1 MKYIIVINFCHYD
14 FAMSNVDAHLN
25 KAIKFKLQ
33 DKHRLLN
40 NFFVFQIIAN
50 IYKMKRYTQYFYH
63 LLFKS
68 NNTDCVPKQK
78 KELTINSDTNF
89 KYNFQESILLSI
101 IVPAYN
107 VEEYIE
113 SCIDSIVSQNI
124 PCEYEIII
132 VEDCSTDNTKDVI
145 KKISQKYAQVKIIYN
160 EKNGGLSA
168 ARNTGLNN
176 IKGKYVTFIDSDD
189 LLCNQAIEKSINYI
203 IENNDVDVVGFNYKE
218 FSDESKALE
227 ELKNIPSIPPKLFE
241 DITTARIPGFA
252 WGKIYHRKMFADIR
266 FPNGLYWEDGIILKV
281 VMQRCKK
288 YVDIGIIGYLYR
300 MNPNS
305 ISSSIQ
311 KRNLGYDQFYMIT
324 YCFNELKRLDIKM
337 NDYIYK
343 IIFLEANI
351 FLKGRTSYLPE
362 SDIRY
367 MFLDI
372 VKIIDTPEFT
382 SKLSYRQKCMLNAM
396 KKKNVKAWRAI
407 TF

>member
-1 MKYIIVINFCHYD
+1 
-14 FAMSNVDAHLN
+14 MSNVDAHIN
-25 KAIKFKLQ
+25 KAIKSKLQ

-124 PCEYEIII
+124 QCEYEIII
-132 VEDCSTDNTKDVI
+132 VEDCSTDNTKEAL
-145 KKISQKYAQVKIIYN
+145 KKIDKKYEQVKIIYH
-160 EKNGGLSA
+160 EKNSGVSA
-168 ARNTGLNN
+168 ARNTALNN
-176 IKGKYVTFIDSDD
+176 IRGKYVTFIDSDD
-189 LLCNQAIEKSINYI
+189 LLCNESIQKSISYI
-203 IENNDVDVVGFNYKE
+203 IKNDNIDVVGFNYTE
-218 FSDESKALE
+218 FHDVNQALE
-227 ELKNIPSIPPKLFE
+227 KLKNITH
-241 DITTARIPGFA
+241 TTLIEYENIALARISGFP
-252 WGKIYHRKMFADIR
+252 WGKIYHRDLFNNIR
-266 FPNGLYWEDGIILKV
+266 FPNGLCWEDGIILKI

-288 YVDIGIIGYLYR
+288 YVDLGIVGYLYR
-300 MNPNS
+300 MNQNS
-305 ISSSIQ
+305 ISNSVQ

-324 YCFNELKRLDIKM
+324 YCLNELKRLDIKM

-343 IIFLEANI
+343 MIFLEANI

>member
-1 MKYIIVINFCHYD
+1 
-14 FAMSNVDAHLN
+14 MSKADIHLHRT
-25 KAIKFKLQ
+25 ITHKLQ
-33 DKHRLLN
+33 HQNKILN
-40 NFFVFQIIAN
+40 NIFMLHFIATL
-50 IYKMKRYTQYFYH
+50 YKTKKYAQYFFYM
-63 LLFKS
+63 LFKS
-68 NNTDCVPKQK
+68 NNTDCVPRQK
-78 KELTINSDTNF
+78 KELALNQNTDF
-89 KYNFQESILLSI
+89 EYNFHESILLSI
-101 IVPAYN
+101 IIPAYN
-107 VEEYIE
+107 VEQYIE
-113 SCIDSIVSQNI
+113 NCVDSIIRQNI

-145 KKISQKYAQVKIIYN
+145 KKISQKYSQVKIIYN

-305 ISSSIQ
+305 ITSSIQ
-311 KRNLGYDQFYMIT
+311 KRNLGYDQFYMIN
-324 YCFNELKRLDIKM
+324 YCSNELNRLGIEM
-337 NDYIYK
+337 NEYIYR
-343 IIFLEANI
+343 IMFLEANI
-351 FLKGRTSYLPE
+351 FLNNRTTYLPD
-362 SDIRY
+362 SDVRY
-367 MFLDI
+367 MFSEI
-372 VKIIDTPEFT
+372 IKIIDVHEFT
-382 SKLSYRQKCMLNAM
+382 SKLSYRQKCMLNAIRN
-396 KKKNVKAWRAI
+396 KNVKAWRIIA
-407 TF
+407 F